1 MCYTLFFYKNI
12 FYKNIEAEIC
22 KILRIVNTNKPEAEI
37 SKRMIILSDENLKR
51 YVINLAV
58 SNQIYTQ

>member
-22 KILRIVNTNKPEAEI
+22 KILRVVNTNKPEAEI
-37 SKRMIILSDENLKR
+37 SKRMIILNDENLNR